1 MEGRMRPGEHGRGR
15 EMGSKGGGPTVS
27 RRLRRPFSGSIRTGW
42 VGGGAGEGTI
52 WSLGGV
58 NLGHLDACA
67 HTPPPPSHPPTRPD
81 RRQIGACMGP
91 AHVVSCPRGGSHSS
105 THSIPTCGQ
114 LKCVHAPY
122 HLTSPPS
129 TPLAVG
135 AYLNGY
141 IRPWRGLR
149 WVLAVPLTTKH
160 LGWMAYPSVAPVH
173 RIKVRIC
180 GVSALPQNVVFLT
193 KKTPCITVHLT
204 ALNGRQA
211 SQHHC
216 CGV

>member
-1 MEGRMRPGEHGRGR
+1 MFVVVIEGVMGGALEGRMLPGEHERGR
-15 EMGSKGGGPTVS
+15 EMGSKGGGPTFS
-27 RRLRRPFSGSIRTGW
+27 RRLRRPFSGSIRAGW

-122 HLTSPPS
+122 HLTSPPHPLWKLAPTS
-129 TPLAVG
+129 TAIFDPG
-135 AYLNGY
+135 G
-141 IRPWRGLR
+141 G
-149 WVLAVPLTTKH
+149 
-160 LGWMAYPSVAPVH
+160 
-173 RIKVRIC
+173 
-180 GVSALPQNVVFLT
+180 
-193 KKTPCITVHLT
+193 
-204 ALNGRQA
+204 
-211 SQHHC
+211 
-216 CGV
+216 